1 MVMHN
6 VDVLKEGSFDLIVT
20 PCSSCTETI
29 RSLWPKM
36 AGKMPYKYR
45 DAINELSQKADGHQ
59 RLPRGCAQGEAPA
72 RPGATGQTQGDPITS
87 PATCSALSASARSP
101 VSLSA

>member
-45 DAINELSQKADGHQ
+45 DAINELSQKAMDINAF
-59 RLPRGCAQGEAPA
+59 LVDVLKVKPRAFGATA
-72 RPGATGQTQGDPITS
+72 RP
-87 PATCSALSASARSP
+87 R
-101 VSLSA
+101 

>member
-1 MVMHN
+1 MHN

-45 DAINELSQKADGHQ
+45 DAINELSQKAMDINAF
-59 RLPRGCAQGEAPA
+59 LVDVLKVKPRASG
-72 RPGATGQTQGDPITS
+72 RHGQTKVTITS